1 MIRRLA
7 ALLSLSMALSAAAAD
22 RYTFHMKVTDGRTA
36 LLANPQR
43 DQLKLSPHQ
52 LERAAKDRVLLL
64 NEATGA
70 HWTWLMLS
78 WLANKP
84 DAEHLINDRG
94 TAKSTDADLGLIPT
108 AHGTAKLRCYR
119 ESCLIRTTVEGRV
132 SSTLLGQDE
141 SVEIPL
147 DSDVEI
153 SFAPRASTQVTPY
166 EFEVR
171 AVEAGAERQAR

>member
-1 MIRRLA
+1 MIRGLA
-7 ALLSLSMALSAAAAD
+7 ALLSLSIALSAIAAD

-43 DQLKLSPHQ
+43 DQLKLSSRQ

-64 NEATGA
+64 SDATGA

-78 WLANKP
+78 WLETKP

-108 AHGTAKLRCYR
+108 VHGTAKLRCYR
-119 ESCLIRTTVEGRV
+119 ESCLIRTTIGGRV
-132 SSTLLGQDE
+132 SSILLGQDE
-141 SVEIPL
+141 STDIPL
-147 DSDVEI
+147 DSDLEI
-153 SFAPRASTQVTPY
+153 SFAPRAATRATPY

-171 AVEAGAERQAR
+171 GSDPRAERQAR

>member
-7 ALLSLSMALSAAAAD
+7 VLLSLSMAVTAVAAD
-22 RYTFHMKVTDGRTA
+22 RYTFHMNVTDARTA
-36 LLANPQR
+36 LLANPHR
-43 DQLKLSPHQ
+43 DQLKLSPAQ

-64 NEATGA
+64 SDATGA

-78 WLANKP
+78 WLENKP
-84 DAEHLINDRG
+84 DAENKINDRG
-94 TAKSTDADLGLIPT
+94 TAKSTDADLGLTPT
-108 AHGTAKLRCYR
+108 VHGTAKVRCYR

-141 SVEIPL
+141 SAEIPL

-171 AVEAGAERQAR
+171 AVDEGTERQAR